1 MNFIQFSVYL
11 LGWIQ
16 FCVCCSE
23 ISKLNVIIKNEGCWC
38 CRADIADSSSSS
50 SSLIHSFVLP
60 SFSVDVVV
68 WHYVSLSFIGNAVIY
83 DKRIPITHRVRFMN
97 TSKHKLNYKFRWK
110 INVKVKNSIR
120 HFWLWNGTN
129 IWIVTFGSNSMS
141 FFWRDIN
148 RDFQT
153 YSTQNSSLFK

>member
-50 SSLIHSFVLP
+50 SLIHSFVLP

-83 DKRIPITHRVRFMN
+83 DKRIPITHRVCFMN
-97 TSKHKLNYKFRWK
+97 SLKHKLIYKFRWK
-110 INVKVKNSIR
+110 TNVNWKKEHPIFLIMKWNKYLNR
-120 HFWLWNGTN
+120 HFWIEFNVILLK
-129 IWIVTFGSNSMS
+129 
-141 FFWRDIN
+141 RY
-148 RDFQT
+148 Q
-153 YSTQNSSLFK
+153 